1 MNDLVF
7 RKATI
12 NDLDEIMTIY
22 SDAREFMR
30 NSGNK
35 DQWTNGYPQRKLTET
50 SISDGDLYVCVDDE
64 AILCVYYFKIHVDP
78 TYVKIYNGN
87 WLNDEPYGVIHRIAV
102 AKSARGRKIASK
114 VFEECLKH
122 SKNLRIDTHRAN
134 TPMQRTLEKNGF
146 KRCGIIHLEN
156 GDERLAFQK
165 SI

>member
-12 NDLDEIMTIY
+12 NDIDEIMTIY

-35 DQWTNGYPQRKLTET
+35 DQWTNGYPQRNLTEA
-50 SISDGDLYVCVDDE
+50 SISDGDLYVCTDDE
-64 AILCVYYFKIHVDP
+64 AILCVYYFKIHNDP
-78 TYVKIYNGN
+78 TYAKIYNGN

-102 AKSARGRKIASK
+102 AKSSHGKGIAAK
-114 VFEECLKH
+114 VFDECLKH
-122 SKNLRIDTHRAN
+122 TKNLRIDTHRAN
-134 TPMQRTLEKNGF
+134 TPMQRTLEKCGF
-146 KRCGIIHLEN
+146 KHCGKIYLEN

>member
-35 DQWTNGYPQRKLTET
+35 DQWTNGYPQRELIET

-134 TPMQRTLEKNGF
+134 TPMQRTLEKSGF

>member
-1 MNDLVF
+1 MNALVF

-35 DQWTNGYPQRKLTET
+35 DQWTNGYPQRELTVT

-134 TPMQRTLEKNGF
+134 IPMQRTLEKNGF

>member
-35 DQWTNGYPQRKLTET
+35 DQWTNGYPQRELTET